1 MYVFPVLPFGIVWYM
16 ATPLTS
22 VNITS
27 FFGLCKFFNIFRVF
41 FVFDDIYIMYKP
53 KSGSRALFERLSVG
67 VDGFWHGGATQYEP
81 SREGL
86 L

>member
-1 MYVFPVLPFGIVWYM
+1 MYVFPVLPFWIVWYM
-16 ATPLTS
+16 ATSLTS

-27 FFGLCKFFNIFRVF
+27 FFGLCKFFNIFP
-41 FVFDDIYIMYKP
+41 YIFCFRRYLYMYKP

-67 VDGFWHGGATQYEP
+67 VDGFWHGGAMQYEP